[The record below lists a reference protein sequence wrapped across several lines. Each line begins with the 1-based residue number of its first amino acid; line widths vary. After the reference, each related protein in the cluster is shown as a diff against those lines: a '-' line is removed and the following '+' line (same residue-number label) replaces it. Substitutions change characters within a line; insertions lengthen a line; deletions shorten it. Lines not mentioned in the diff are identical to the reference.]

1 MPGSSASGEIAS
13 GDAQTEGFIC
23 PICMKGF
30 TDPVE
35 LQQCFN
41 KCSFENENSNNPP
54 PSMSNSSNGTG
65 G

>member
-1 MPGSSASGEIAS
+1 MPGSGASGENAS

-30 TDPVE
+30 IDPVE
-35 LQQCFN
+35 LQQH
-41 KCSFENENSNNPP
+41 FENEHSNSPP
-54 PSMSNSSNGTG
+54 PSMTNSSNGTG